1 MMAIMLTSLDVLSG
15 DNFTPAPAVADL
27 SLPPEPDNSHA
38 PSFGTSSDGQA
49 TASGVPDIP
58 SGLPCS
64 GTSSAGLASTTAA
77 SASLSSASAPAVLAA
92 SPESSELSTGC
103 AAVAAF
109 FAARAVPSAGPNFGP
124 PSSES
129 PDWGPCPV
137 PESGSSS
144 LSGNASSSGPGSSI
158 FGSKIPSFSFPG
170 PSSDA
175 DHIFTTSFLPEKST
189 SNIFNGH
196 QWQVTGRKLHHTPT
210 VETLDPLCYIMS
222 ISALPRVSHLSV
234 EKLRWEYYQAHKE
247 LKKNFSYG
255 SAFSN
260 NPNNTAPL
268 FSSPAPLFQSAIN
281 PFNGATSNIT
291 STAPSKSNTAFRS
304 QEEGQAPNSATPS
317 QAPKE
322 FGPSSGSFSNPWKTG
337 PFERNA
343 PKERDY
349 STSPSP
355 LNPFERNAPK
365 ERDTPTG
372 PSPFSPFERN
382 APEERDYSTSRSPF
396 SPFQQNAP
404 KERDYSTDPSPFSP
418 CSFFK
423 PTTERKTQEPPI
435 FTSKETFTS
444 PFSSP
449 FSLKPTTEKETFTSP
464 FSSPFSFKP
473 TTEKEAH
480 GPPNSTG
487 KETFTSHS
495 QKCELCGCK
504 APEKKCSLF
513 DIHVPSSTNM
523 HAPVQQG
530 AHQCTWS
537 KVTGNDAQRVDDFST
552 VPPYGM
558 LLMLPVIP
566 NFNAA
571 AVTAAPVDAGSGSAP
586 GKFMYPGAT
595 IPPFGVPYKPGGNY
609 APWANDIGRMAPNG
623 LLPFMPVMMLPVIS
637 NFNVAVSAVPCNT
650 GSISIPGSSMHP
662 GTTVT
667 PSGGLFGAATA
678 SRENDMPSSIPG
690 SFPTYGVRNNLFGG
704 APASRENDMPSFGA
718 ATDSVHPGITVTPSG
733 VPFGAATAS
742 RENDM
747 PSSIPGSFPTFG
759 LLNNLFGGATASR
772 ENDMPSLG
780 AATDSMHP
788 GITVTPSS
796 VLFGAP
802 TASREN
808 DMPSSIPGS
817 FPTFGVSNNLFG
829 GAIASTE
836 NNMPSS
842 NMHSTA

>member
-1 MMAIMLTSLDVLSG
+1 MKMKACSCGADDGNHVDEYVNVCSCRADDGLDVLSG

-175 DHIFTTSFLPEKST
+175 DHIFTTK
-189 SNIFNGH
+189 
-196 QWQVTGRKLHHTPT
+196 
-210 VETLDPLCYIMS
+210 
-222 ISALPRVSHLSV
+222 
-234 EKLRWEYYQAHKE
+234 

-435 FTSKETFTS
+435 FTR
-444 PFSSP
+444 
-449 FSLKPTTEKETFTSP
+449 
-464 FSSPFSFKP
+464 
-473 TTEKEAH
+473 
-480 GPPNSTG
+480 